1 MLAWPG
7 CYNGVRC
14 AWTQPHA
21 SAKGLVP
28 MPALSGRNVMNSLG
42 QGCVLES
49 RQTRRKRIQMCI
61 QDAMLLCG
69 VGVWVGVGA
78 FAGCAML
85 RGRMLGAALRLQQ
98 VRRAV

>member
-49 RQTRRKRIQMCI
+49 RQTRRKRIQNVHPGC
-61 QDAMLLCG
+61 DAVCA
-69 VGVWVGVGA
+69 VGVWVCVGA